1 MPARL
6 GLLGMKILIVD
17 DHALIRDALRGVL
30 KKLQRGVTVLEA
42 SDSKQAMEVI
52 AGNADINL
60 ILLDLTLPDRD
71 GLSVLAELRERY
83 PDIGVVVL
91 SALQDHINVTKVL
104 DLGASGFIPKSAPP
118 KVMETALQ
126 LIFAGGVYIP
136 AEIRPPTGFAE
147 AAPQHEY
154 RASENRASANP
165 QIGSPADFKMSQRQ
179 LEVLA
184 LIMQGH
190 SNKAICRW
198 LNLAEPTVKNHVTAL
213 LRVFEVLNRTALVVA
228 VNKLGWTLPMP
239 PKASG
244 P

>member
-1 MPARL
+1 ML

-17 DHALIRDALRGVL
+17 DHALIRDALQGVL

-42 SDSKQAMEVI
+42 SDSQQAFDII

-71 GLSVLAELRERY
+71 GLSVLTELRERY
-83 PDIGVVVL
+83 PAIGVVVL
-91 SALQDHINVTKVL
+91 SALQDHVNVTKVL
-104 DLGASGFIPKSAPP
+104 DLGASGFIPKSAKP

-136 AEIRPPTGFAE
+136 PEIRPPTGFAE
-147 AAPQHEY
+147 APPSQQPEY
-154 RASENRASANP
+154 RASENRASENR
-165 QIGSPADFKMSQRQ
+165 QNVSPADHKLSGRQ
-179 LEVLA
+179 LDVLA
-184 LIMQGH
+184 LIMQGY

-198 LNLAEPTVKNHVTAL
+198 LDLAEPTVKNHVTAL
-213 LRVFEVLNRTALVVA
+213 LRTFDVPNRTALVVA
-228 VNKLGWTLPMP
+228 VNKLDWKPPMP

>member
-1 MPARL
+1 
-6 GLLGMKILIVD
+6 MKILIVD
-17 DHALIRDALRGVL
+17 DHALIRDALQGVL
-30 KKLQRGVTVLEA
+30 KKLQRGATVLEA

-52 AGNADINL
+52 AGHADTDL

-91 SALQDHINVTKVL
+91 SALQDRANVTKAL
-104 DLGASGFIPKSAPP
+104 DLGASGFIPKSAKP

-136 AEIRPPTGFAE
+136 PEIRAPEGFAE
-147 AAPQHEY
+147 PTPSQQFDSRPIEN
-154 RASENRASANP
+154 RASENRQTS
-165 QIGSPADFKMSQRQ
+165 SPADLKLSGRQ
-179 LEVLA
+179 LDVLA

-213 LRVFEVLNRTALVVA
+213 LRVFEVANRTALVVA

-239 PKASG
+239 PTPPTPPKA
-244 P
+244 

>member
-1 MPARL
+1 ML

-17 DHALIRDALRGVL
+17 DHALIRDALQGVL

-42 SDSKQAMEVI
+42 SDSQQAFDII

-71 GLSVLAELRERY
+71 GLSVLTELRERY
-83 PDIGVVVL
+83 PAIGVVVL
-91 SALQDHINVTKVL
+91 SALQDHVNVTKVL
-104 DLGASGFIPKSAPP
+104 DLGASGFIPKSAKP

-136 AEIRPPTGFAE
+136 PEIRPPTGFAE
-147 AAPQHEY
+147 AAPSQQPEY
-154 RASENRASANP
+154 RASENRASENR
-165 QIGSPADFKMSQRQ
+165 QNVSSADLKLSERQ
-179 LEVLA
+179 LDVLA

-213 LRVFEVLNRTALVVA
+213 LRTFNVPNRTALVVA
-228 VNKLGWTLPMP
+228 VNKLDWKPPMP